1 MHKFGTPEACG
12 DAGQTIRAGDL
23 SGLVNVLSRDTERG
37 TFAVEDTSV
46 DVEMI
51 PIEVSGG
58 EDSSWIGS
66 FGEDTV
72 EVNCAEG
79 ESPRGSLFIADNSS
93 VVLSR
98 DSFADNSSGGSFA
111 ISSFGM
117 DSF

>member
-1 MHKFGTPEACG
+1 MHKFGTPDACG
-12 DAGQTIRAGDL
+12 EAGQTTRAGDL
-23 SGLVNVLSRDTERG
+23 SGLVNVLSRDTDRG
-37 TFAVEDTSV
+37 TFAVEDTS
-46 DVEMI
+46 DEVEML
-51 PIEVSGG
+51 PVKVSGG
-58 EDSSWIGS
+58 EDFSWIGS

-79 ESPRGSLFIADNSS
+79 ESPRVLFFADNSS

>member
-1 MHKFGTPEACG
+1 M
-12 DAGQTIRAGDL
+12 
-23 SGLVNVLSRDTERG
+23 SGLVNVLSRDRG
-37 TFAVEDTSV
+37 TFAVEDTS
-46 DVEMI
+46 DEVEMI
-51 PIEVSGG
+51 PVEVSGG
-58 EDSSWIGS
+58 EDFSWIGS

-72 EVNCAEG
+72 EVKG
-79 ESPRGSLFIADNSS
+79 ESPRVLFFADNSS

>member
-1 MHKFGTPEACG
+1 M
-12 DAGQTIRAGDL
+12 
-23 SGLVNVLSRDTERG
+23 SGLVNVLSRDRG
-37 TFAVEDTSV
+37 TFAVEDTS
-46 DVEMI
+46 DEVEMI
-51 PIEVSGG
+51 PVEVSGG
-58 EDSSWIGS
+58 EDFSWIGS

-79 ESPRGSLFIADNSS
+79 ESPRGSLLFFADNSS

-98 DSFADNSSGGSFA
+98 ESFADNSSGGSFA